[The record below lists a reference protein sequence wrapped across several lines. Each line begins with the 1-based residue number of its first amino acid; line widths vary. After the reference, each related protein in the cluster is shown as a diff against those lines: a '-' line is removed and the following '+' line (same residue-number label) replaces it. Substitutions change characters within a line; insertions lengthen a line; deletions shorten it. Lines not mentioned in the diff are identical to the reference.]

1 MRRGGQNPPTR
12 ARGLDLRALVSFTA
26 IVTCVHAVRPTASYR
41 ALDLGASA
49 AEIGLVAASYAVL
62 SAFAAVPLGRA
73 IDRLAPRRF
82 FIGGGIM
89 LCAGAVVSAMAP
101 SIPVLAAGQAF
112 VGLGQ
117 VSAAIALQTMIAAWW
132 HSNKDRGFAR
142 VGVAASSGQLM
153 GPLLAGAIL
162 ELRWAHAL
170 GGRGTT
176 MAFLVGA
183 ALAMGSV
190 LTIRSMPDLPSA
202 VSPADRDA
210 GPDDT
215 TPLRSIVRRSGM
227 PQALIAS
234 IAVLT
239 ALDLLIAYLPV
250 IGEARGLS
258 PGVIGAFLALRA
270 AAGLASRLNMARM
283 LDLVGRR
290 RLLFGSML
298 AASGAMLGIAGLA
311 APWMVGILVTII
323 GYSLGVGSPMTMA
336 WVVSRAPATGRGTAL
351 AVRMTGN
358 RVGQVVVPAA
368 VGGLATIFG
377 PGAVFVAV
385 AATLFASSTWV
396 RTSPLDE
403 HP

>member
-1 MRRGGQNPPTR
+1 M
-12 ARGLDLRALVSFTA
+12 
-26 IVTCVHAVRPTASYR
+26 
-41 ALDLGASA
+41 
-49 AEIGLVAASYAVL
+49 AASYAVL

-82 FIGGGIM
+82 FLAGGLMLGIGAA
-89 LCAGAVVSAMAP
+89 LSAVAP
-101 SIPVLAAGQAF
+101 TILLLAAGQAF

-117 VSAAIALQTMIAAWW
+117 VSAAIALQTMVATWW
-132 HSNKDRGFAR
+132 QDNRDTGFAR
-142 VGVAASSGQLM
+142 VGVAASTGQLI

-162 ELRWAHAL
+162 ELQWTHTF

-176 MAFLVGA
+176 AAFAVGFV
-183 ALAMGSV
+183 LAVVSV
-190 LTIRSMPDLPSA
+190 LVIRPISEVRAVRPEGQETTDADQARTPVRTIVGRN
-202 VSPADRDA
+202 
-210 GPDDT
+210 
-215 TPLRSIVRRSGM
+215 GM

-250 IGEARGLS
+250 LGEARGFS
-258 PGVIGAFLALRA
+258 PGLVGAFLALRA
-270 AAGLASRLNMARM
+270 AAGLLSRLNMARM
-283 LDLVGRR
+283 LTFVSRR

-298 AASGAMLGIAGLA
+298 AASAAMLGIAGIGS
-311 APWMVGILVTII
+311 PWAVGLFVTVV

-336 WVVSRAPATGRGTAL
+336 WVVSRAPVTGRGTAL

-368 VGGLATIFG
+368 VGGLATLFG

-385 AATLFASSTWV
+385 AATLLASSSWV
-396 RTSPLDE
+396 RTRPLDD
-403 HP
+403 HA

>member
-1 MRRGGQNPPTR
+1 
-12 ARGLDLRALVSFTA
+12 
-26 IVTCVHAVRPTASYR
+26 VHSVRPTASYR

-49 AEIGLVAASYAVL
+49 AEVGLVAASYAVL

-82 FIGGGIM
+82 FLAGGVMLGI
-89 LCAGAVVSAMAP
+89 GAVLSAVAP
-101 SIPVLAAGQAF
+101 TILVLAAGQAF

-117 VSAAIALQTMIAAWW
+117 VSAAIALQTMIATWW
-132 HSNKDRGFAR
+132 HDNRDTGFAR
-142 VGVAASSGQLM
+142 VGVAASSGQLV

-162 ELRWAHAL
+162 ELQWAQSS

-176 MAFLVGA
+176 AVFVV
-183 ALAMGSV
+183 GSV
-190 LTIRSMPDLPSA
+190 LAVISVLLIRTITEVR
-202 VSPADRDA
+202 ADRPTEQAAADPDA
-210 GPDDT
+210 SQ
-215 TPLRSIVRRSGM
+215 TPVRTIVGRNGM

-250 IGEARGLS
+250 LGEARGLS
-258 PGVIGAFLALRA
+258 PGLVGAFLALRA
-270 AAGLASRLNMARM
+270 AAGLLSRLNMSRM

-298 AASGAMLGIAGLA
+298 AASAAMLGIAGIGS
-311 APWMVGILVTII
+311 PWAVGLFVTVV
-323 GYSLGVGSPMTMA
+323 GYALGVGSPMTMA
-336 WVVSRAPATGRGTAL
+336 WVVSRAPPTSRGTAL

-368 VGGLATIFG
+368 VGGLATLFG

-385 AATLFASSTWV
+385 ATTLLASSTRV
-396 RTSPLDE
+396 RTSPLDDQ
-403 HP
+403 H